1 MSRTTMSFIQDSDI
15 FTKFFFRHSLG
26 QNRMS
31 WPRWDSSAFS
41 MPNDEATEKEEF
53 ILPTNGLISDIWM
66 SKKRKSS
73 YLTMNG

>member
-1 MSRTTMSFIQDSDI
+1 MSFIQDSDI

-53 ILPTNGLISDIWM
+53 ILLTNGLISDIRM

-73 YLTMNG
+73 YLSMNV